1 MNQTY
6 NVRLSNNSPRDSDDD
21 FRLIV
26 DNLYQ
31 DYLHSDDPT
40 TFFSEAFQQATI
52 LNYWF
57 FLANRAPV
65 TGSATRRT
73 KVRNFFEVEK
83 IKPAENNE

>member
-31 DYLHSDDPT
+31 DYPHSDDRT
-40 TFFSEAFQQATI
+40 TFFSEAEQ
-52 LNYWF
+52 
-57 FLANRAPV
+57 
-65 TGSATRRT
+65 
-73 KVRNFFEVEK
+73 E
-83 IKPAENNE
+83 

>member
-6 NVRLSNNSPRDSDDD
+6 NARLSNNSPRDSGDD

-31 DYLHSDDPT
+31 DYPHSDDPT

-65 TGSATRRT
+65 TGSAFNKTDQGPE
-73 KVRNFFEVEK
+73 FFRSWK
-83 IKPAENNE
+83 D